1 MYSSWPTAI
10 SRKIFLPQGILLD
23 LGGLFIL
30 LVTSA
35 REWNAKFANAKPIGL
50 RKILPYDSLHYP
62 HWNVP
67 LIVTTISIS
76 FAWSSDLVPSSP
88 SFFTA
93 CKSDPPL
100 SVLCSIFRFHKDGTY
115 QISWRPCSLH
125 MHQVVNVIPIHSLL
139 TQASRDHTC
148 RAIIHQWFPSI
159 NLPYT
164 ITLYKHTYSL
174 MHISNRPRSLM
185 SIKVIEPTL
194 IQVEA

>member
-10 SRKIFLPQGILLD
+10 SKKIFLPQGILLD

-30 LVTSA
+30 LVTSV

-62 HWNVP
+62 HWNVS

-88 SFFTA
+88 SFFKA

-100 SVLCSIFRFHKDGTY
+100 RVLCSIFWFHKDG
-115 QISWRPCSLH
+115 IRSLDGP
-125 MHQVVNVIPIHSLL
+125 VRS
-139 TQASRDHTC
+139 TC
-148 RAIIHQWFPSI
+148 IKSS
-159 NLPYT
+159 
-164 ITLYKHTYSL
+164 TLYRYIHYSPK
-174 MHISNRPRSLM
+174 R
-185 SIKVIEPTL
+185 
-194 IQVEA
+194 VEIIPVEQLFTNGFNL